1 MVATSSVIFRR
12 ELMAYFSTP
21 VAYVFIV
28 IFLILAA
35 TATFFIGDFFE
46 RNQADLKP
54 FFNFHPWIYLF
65 LVPSV
70 TMRLWAEERKTGTI
84 EFLMTL
90 PVSSGA
96 AVIGKFMA
104 AWAFTGIALALTF
117 PVWVTVAYLG
127 NPDHGVIAASYIGS
141 WLMAGGFLSLGA
153 CLSALTRNQVIAYII
168 TASACFM
175 FLSSGLSMV
184 RDVFQGWAP
193 TLLVDVLASFS
204 VLTHYQNITRGLI
217 DVRDLIFF
225 GSLIVLGLVANVAI
239 IDLRRSP

>member
-1 MVATSSVIFRR
+1 MMATSSVIFRR
-12 ELMAYFSTP
+12 ELIAYFSTP

-35 TATFFIGDFFE
+35 TATFFMGDFFE

-54 FFNFHPWIYLF
+54 FFSFHPWIYLF

-96 AVIGKFMA
+96 VVIGKFMA

-117 PVWVTVAYLG
+117 PVWVTVEYLG

-141 WLMAGGFLSLGA
+141 WLMAGGFLALGA
-153 CLSALTRNQVIAYII
+153 CFSALTRNQVIAYII

-175 FLSSGLSMV
+175 FLSGGLSMV
-184 RDVFQGWAP
+184 RDIFQGWAP

-204 VLTHYQNITRGLI
+204 VLTHYQNITRGLV

-239 IDLRRSP
+239 INLRRSP